1 MASEPPP
8 VLPKP
13 TGPDDIAELAKPITE
28 PKAGKPR
35 KAGTM
40 SGNAKAAQSK
50 EPSQRVEGEGLE
62 AQRKGKPVVA

>member
-1 MASEPPP
+1 
-8 VLPKP
+8 
-13 TGPDDIAELAKPITE
+13 
-28 PKAGKPR
+28 
-35 KAGTM
+35 M

>member
-13 TGPDDIAELAKPITE
+13 TRPDDIAELAKPITE
-28 PKAGKPR
+28 P